1 METVLY
7 IFYLNEF
14 IMKYVIL
21 TGIDSV
27 GKSTIISKLPWK
39 NTIKYPRD
47 EDIKNQINSLYKV
60 LTEGGKEL
68 HEGTVRNIYRSIH
81 DLYDKDFRIPIP
93 ENHLS
98 STEPLLI
105 FDRYFIDNIVY
116 SRSNGVEREE
126 YSDGHQVIPDL
137 VIMIK
142 VRNYSQWKEKF
153 VQKGDEN
160 IREPAILFHEVQKE
174 MQDVLKWLQETKKI
188 KRYTVVE
195 GLVPTTTEKITEI
208 IKELIAATPAYV
220 SSSSS

>member
-1 METVLY
+1 
-7 IFYLNEF
+7 
-14 IMKYVIL
+14 MKYIVL

-27 GKSTIISKLPWK
+27 GKSTVISQLPWK

-93 ENHLS
+93 NHLILEG
-98 STEPLLI
+98 TEPNLLI
-105 FDRYFIDNIVY
+105 FDRYFIDNIVH
-116 SRSNGVEREE
+116 SRMNGVEREE
-126 YSDGHQVIPDL
+126 YSDGHQITPDL

-153 VQKGDEN
+153 VLKGDEN
-160 IREPAILFHEVQKE
+160 IREPAVLFHEVQKE
-174 MQDVLKWLQETKKI
+174 MQYVLKDLQEKKKI

-195 GLVPTTTEKITEI
+195 GLCKDTTQRIEEI
-208 IKELIAATPAYV
+208 IKELITTPVYI
-220 SSSSS
+220 SSSS